1 MFTSSQMKGISHWQS
16 VSMIPVLLLLLK
28 EQLNLLESA
37 DHYHRQLIVQCLQ
50 KKLQFYLDNY
60 QRWRKADLNPRQSAW
75 MEEIRAH
82 LDSLQ
87 NTLF

>member
-1 MFTSSQMKGISHWQS
+1 MSTSPQIKRISHWQS

-37 DHYHRQLIVQCLQ
+37 DHYHRQLIVQCLPN
-50 KKLQFYLDNY
+50 KLQFYLDNY